1 MNQEH
6 AEFFTEAGTA
16 VALMADKVV
25 RLAEMFRAD
34 DVKAAN
40 EGLTVLASELADLV
54 AMIGIM
60 QGPLAVD
67 PARLVIDG
75 LSPEDQIAR
84 LGTWLES
91 LVSAQA
97 NQDWLT
103 IADILEYEIEP
114 LVRQWRD
121 VLQEC
126 AKGG

>member
-1 MNQEH
+1 MNHEH
-6 AEFFTEAGTA
+6 VEFFTEAGTA

-34 DVKAAN
+34 EIKPAN
-40 EGLTVLASELADLV
+40 EGLTVLSSELADLV

-60 QGPLAVD
+60 QGPLAVN

-75 LSPEDQIAR
+75 LTPEEQIAR

-91 LVSAQA
+91 LVSAQS

-103 IADILEYEIEP
+103 IADILEYEVEP
-114 LVRQWRD
+114 MVRQWRD